1 MILRR
6 LALAPVLLLV
16 LSAPALA
23 EKAPLAMISAYLN
36 GLKSAEAG
44 FTQINADGSRSTG
57 HLYLQRP
64 GKMRFE
70 YDHNEA
76 LVLASAGTVAI
87 FDPKSNQMAEQYPL
101 KRTPLNLILAPKID
115 LAQARM
121 VVGHE
126 EENGDTVVVVQD
138 PEHPEYG
145 TIRLIFSASPLQL
158 TQWVI
163 TDESGARTAVILNGL
178 KPGVTIGASKFSITQ
193 ETQRRRQ

>member
-1 MILRR
+1 MKLAR
-6 LALAPVLLLV
+6 LALAPILLLA
-16 LSAPALA
+16 LAAPALA
-23 EKAPLAMISAYLN
+23 EKLPLSEISAYLN
-36 GLKSAEAG
+36 GLKSAEAE

-101 KRTPLNLILAPKID
+101 KRTPLNLILAPRID
-115 LAQARM
+115 LGQARM

-126 EENGDTVVVVQD
+126 EEEGDTAVVAQD

-145 TIRLIFSASPLQL
+145 TIRLIFSANPLRL
-158 TQWVI
+158 ARWVI
-163 TDESGARTAVILNGL
+163 TDESGARTAVILSGL
-178 KPGVTIGASKFSITQ
+178 KPGVTIGNSKFSIMQ
-193 ETQRRRQ
+193 ETQRRKQ